1 MFKNL
6 KAEMARYEKTN
17 EDLANIAGID
27 KASVSNKMNRKTE
40 WNRKEMYLIKT
51 ELFPNCS
58 IDYLFAT
65 E

>member
-40 WNRKEMYLIKT
+40 WTRKEMYLIKT

>member
-6 KAEMARYEKTN
+6 KAEMARDGRTN
-17 EDLANIAGID
+17 EDLAKVTGID
-27 KASVSNKMNRKTE
+27 RASVSNKMNRKTE
-40 WNRKEMYLIKT
+40 WTRKEMYLIKT
-51 ELFPNCS
+51 ECFPDCS